1 VFGGEMTCLILEADQ
16 LGFLTAEPVGEPVSI
31 AHR

>member
-1 VFGGEMTCLILEADQ
+1 MTCLVLENDQ
-16 LGFLTAEPVGEPVSI
+16 LGFLTAEPLGDPVSI